1 MCQLILTISNGPIL
15 IEGNSNPMLALY
27 EMAFGEKKEGHRYLL
42 EDFLDE
48 KEAAGEELLD

>member
-1 MCQLILTISNGPIL
+1 MTKNGPIL